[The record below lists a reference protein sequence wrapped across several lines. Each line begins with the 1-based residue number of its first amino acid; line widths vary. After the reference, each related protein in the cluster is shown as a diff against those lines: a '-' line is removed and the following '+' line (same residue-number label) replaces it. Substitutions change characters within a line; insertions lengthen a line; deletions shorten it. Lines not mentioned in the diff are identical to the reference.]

1 MAQSIQGSI
10 KQLAAVFCGGL
21 VLSTGGI
28 LLSHSHTH
36 AQTTATTA
44 APNGVGR
51 STCPFLNQARDQDT
65 GSTTATYNPAT
76 KVLNIQVNRS
86 VPPMFWG
93 IAESR
98 TQARADKILANC
110 PDIAMVE
117 VNFQSGQKLTRRR
130 AN

>member
-1 MAQSIQGSI
+1 MAQSTRGSI
-10 KQLAAVFCGGL
+10 KLLSVIFGSGL

-28 LLSHSHTH
+28 ILNHSQVQ
-36 AQTTATTA
+36 AQTSTTTA
-44 APNGVGR
+44 APAGIARAN
-51 STCPFLNQARDQDT
+51 CPFLNQGRDQDT
-65 GSTTATYNPAT
+65 GSTSATYNPST

-130 AN
+130 TN